1 MNDSE
6 GNVVASFKNGVAKRR
21 AADAMDSSPG
31 VLQILPDGLSM
42 IDEIVATHVYCTR
55 AGTFKRK
62 DGNGMEAEGGVGFMV
77 NTLDIGAHVAG

>member
-62 DGNGMEAEGGVGFMV
+62 DVDVEAGMGFAGYSLAM
-77 NTLDIGAHVAG
+77 GAHIAG